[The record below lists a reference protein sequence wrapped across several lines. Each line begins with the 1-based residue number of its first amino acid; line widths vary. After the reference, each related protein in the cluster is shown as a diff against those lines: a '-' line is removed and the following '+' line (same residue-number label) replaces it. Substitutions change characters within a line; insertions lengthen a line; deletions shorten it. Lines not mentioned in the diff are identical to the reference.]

1 MGPTRPRWVE
11 ARRIDFWKF
20 EVEHHDQSFPYLLSG
35 LLQAKRKA
43 GQSYQRS
50 WITTPHH
57 KRIRWFFSAC
67 ESFQLLGSRFKP
79 RQFAKDS
86 IRPQL
91 TAFPVIEKMGR
102 PVRSISAA
110 LIVSNPGAENSSCN
124 AATVM
129 LIAYRTS
136 GFGWHAR
143 FCVCFQYTRDIE

>member
-1 MGPTRPRWVE
+1 M
-11 ARRIDFWKF
+11 
-20 EVEHHDQSFPYLLSG
+20 
-35 LLQAKRKA
+35 
-43 GQSYQRS
+43 
-50 WITTPHH
+50 TTPHQR
-57 KRIRWFFSAC
+57 RIRWSFSAW

-110 LIVSNPGAENSSCN
+110 LIVDNPGAEKSSCN

-129 LIAYRTS
+129 FTAYRTS
-136 GFGWHAR
+136 GFGWQASLG
-143 FCVCFQYTRDIE
+143 VCCQYTKDIE